1 MTENNQFLSLPE
13 LRQKFNLEIPFTLY
27 YGLVSAIPKEWK
39 SSLKDALPRDNA
51 IVEKATCSIKPLT
64 TRATYSAFLSKMAT
78 SPTCE
83 SKIFKYGFTEENIQN
98 VYLLPFTTTKDIKLI
113 TFQYKVIQNILPNRV
128 SLLRAGIV
136 NNDTCPLCNAEKQ
149 TSNHMLYTCPETT
162 TFWGQFTDWW
172 YQKFKQNLIL
182 NECIILYSWHQKS
195 PNERVLNYAVF
206 LLAKYHIFS
215 TSVQNN
221 RLDFNS
227 FLSRLRIKLNIL
239 REVSIENKTLNNFQS
254 TVLETTYLKKINKKY
269 YITVN
274 TIKTVRAVFVLFVF
288 VVIFFELLV
297 FSLCLFL
304 SLSVFRPMQKLSN
317 SVVIRACMGSKC
329 QYC

>member
-227 FLSRLRIKLNIL
+227 FLSRLRIKLNNL

-254 TVLETTYLKKINKKY
+254 TW
-269 YITVN
+269 
-274 TIKTVRAVFVLFVF
+274 AH
-288 VVIFFELLV
+288 LV
-297 FSLCLFL
+297 
-304 SLSVFRPMQKLSN
+304 
-317 SVVIRACMGSKC
+317 
-329 QYC
+329 